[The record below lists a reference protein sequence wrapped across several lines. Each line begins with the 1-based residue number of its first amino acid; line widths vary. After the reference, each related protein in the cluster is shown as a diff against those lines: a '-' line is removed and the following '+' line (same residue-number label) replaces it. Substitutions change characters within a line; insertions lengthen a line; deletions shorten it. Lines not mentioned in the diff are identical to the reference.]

1 MQLAPRGPSGA
12 ARGATGLRSVTL
24 ELGARNFAPCGR
36 PARADPVFPM
46 WERPRRYS
54 IHGKSPPAP
63 VQTISRRDPFHSRNY
78 PYLCMHCCITSL
90 GRAPISE
97 RCTTRGAAGGARR
110 STRITAQPDSACAAI
125 ARAAKSDRHSTVLLV
140 NASQRTQCR
149 TAPTSA
155 ASALGRPCD
164 GLAVCEVTLGGRL
177 PVRLPG
183 PRQCVQPRHL
193 HKRHKSA
200 DWSVDR
206 LLRCVQKPAHE
217 SPESPARHAAACVS
231 LAAACTWSSRRAV
244 AGRMYFRRS
253 ALPRS
258 LQAKPLPRGKPL
270 VVRSES
276 ARASEEFPLILASSV
291 VLSGS

>member
-1 MQLAPRGPSGA
+1 MGA
-12 ARGATGLRSVTL
+12 
-24 ELGARNFAPCGR
+24 
-36 PARADPVFPM
+36 
-46 WERPRRYS
+46 RPRRYS

-155 ASALGRPCD
+155 APALGRPCD

-244 AGRMYFRRS
+244 AGRMPLSLCGPIRAGFRRIS
-253 ALPRS
+253 HRTMWKIHRS
-258 LQAKPLPRGKPL
+258 SYLYHK
-270 VVRSES
+270 
-276 ARASEEFPLILASSV
+276 
-291 VLSGS
+291 